1 MELSVRERDR
11 MAVLRQ
17 VDEGMLP
24 AARPEVEPGH

>member
-17 VDEGMLP
+17 VDEGMLAAATA
-24 AARPEVEPGH
+24 AARLG

>member
-11 MAVLRQ
+11 MAVVSQ

-24 AARPEVEPGH
+24 AARGRVRLG